1 MRPWQ
6 GFYFTRLLSLKFCVF
21 MGHLNQETEYRW
33 SPFDQKDLLT
43 KHSSSWE
50 RAYTARI
57 ERNPIKNPTS
67 KQLNRT
73 RPNLGYSIDSWSPI
87 FWGQSPERKEALR
100 RAISQKKIKDL
111 ILRPA
116 QNPVLAADFFFTPNL
131 WLARCENND
140 RFGTW
145 LFRFAVQLNP
155 SKRMLDKCLQNI
167 ASRLISITLFQKHI
181 FGLRKLVGRAPTQT
195 LFCDW

>member
-67 KQLNRT
+67 KQLKRT
-73 RPNLGYSIDSWSPI
+73 GPNLGDSIDSWSPI
-87 FWGQSPERKEALR
+87 FWGQSPERKQALR
-100 RAISQKKIKDL
+100 RAISQKKDQ
-111 ILRPA
+111 RF
-116 QNPVLAADFFFTPNL
+116 DFTAGTKSSFGRWFFHSQFVV
-131 WLARCENND
+131 WLAQAKIMID
-140 RFGTW
+140 S
-145 LFRFAVQLNP
+145 V
-155 SKRMLDKCLQNI
+155 LDSLGSQCN
-167 ASRLISITLFQKHI
+167 
-181 FGLRKLVGRAPTQT
+181 
-195 LFCDW
+195 